1 MFSQIVTKLKTGKIK
16 NVVKFG
22 RTLPA
27 PPYVVVKEDAGIN
40 PQEIEYVVITH
51 MAPGQEYYLKEYI
64 MNDLSSLLNG
74 FSATDED
81 GNFNVLRSELT
92 GGNWD
97 GIITNNDDGT
107 ISMERRFHMPFI
119 LF

>member
-1 MFSQIVTKLKTGKIK
+1 MYSEIITKLKTGSIK

-22 RTLPA
+22 RPLPSA
-27 PPYVVVKEDAGIN
+27 PYVVVREDPGIN
-40 PQEIEYVVITH
+40 PQEIEYTIITH
-51 MAPGQEYYLKEYI
+51 MKPGQEYYLKEYI
-64 MNDLSSLLNG
+64 MNELSTLLNG
-74 FSATDED
+74 FTATDED
-81 GNFNVLRSELT
+81 GNFNCLRSELT
-92 GGNWD
+92 GGNWG

>member
-1 MFSQIVTKLKTGKIK
+1 MYSQIVEKLKTGTYK

-22 RTLPA
+22 RPLPA
-27 PPYVVVKEDAGIN
+27 APYIVVKEESGIN
-40 PQEIEYVVITH
+40 PQEIEYQIIAH
-51 MAPGQEYYLKEYI
+51 MKPGQEYYLKEYV
-64 MNDLSSLLNG
+64 MKELSELLNG
-74 FSATDED
+74 YAATDED
-81 GNFNVLRSELT
+81 GNFNVLRGELT